1 MKEVSERQLEI
12 IESAGKILTVSGVS
26 GLTIKNLAKEMSFS
40 ESAIYRHFK
49 SKEEII
55 VAMLDYIAYSLEERY
70 HRIETSKLS
79 PEEKLI
85 VNFEIQFT
93 FFKEKPHFVAAVFT
107 EGFMEENHRI
117 NQTILKIMSQ
127 KVTHLLPIFKEG
139 QENNSFTNEI
149 STEELMHIVMGA
161 VRLQMF
167 KWRVAKFEFD
177 IVKNGNKI
185 IQSLLLLIKHK

>member
-55 VAMLDYIAYSLEERY
+55 VAMLDYIASSLDKRY
-70 HRIETSKLS
+70 QNIDVSNLN

-85 VNFEIQFT
+85 INFETQFA

-117 NQTILKIMSQ
+117 NQTILKIMNQ

-139 QENNSFTNEI
+139 QDQNIFTNEI

>member
-1 MKEVSERQLEI
+1 MKEVSERQQEI

-55 VAMLDYIAYSLEERY
+55 VAMLDYIASSLDKRNQN
-70 HRIETSKLS
+70 IDVSSLN
-79 PEEKLI
+79 PAEKLI
-85 VNFEIQFT
+85 VNFETQFS

-127 KVTHLLPIFKEG
+127 KVNHLLPIFKEG
-139 QENNSFTNEI
+139 QDQNIFTNEI
-149 STEELMHIVMGA
+149 ST
-161 VRLQMF
+161 
-167 KWRVAKFEFD
+167 
-177 IVKNGNKI
+177 
-185 IQSLLLLIKHK
+185 

>member
-55 VAMLDYIAYSLEERY
+55 VAMLDYIASSLDKRY
-70 HRIETSKLS
+70 QNIDVSNLN

-85 VNFEIQFT
+85 INFETQFA
-93 FFKEKPHFVAAVFT
+93 FYKEKPHFVAAIFT

-139 QENNSFTNEI
+139 QDQNIFTNEI

-185 IQSLLLLIKHK
+185 IQSLLQLIKHK